1 MLEKEMYLK
10 KIFKRKVFIIFFFIF
25 ILINKAAFS
34 EKNNYIK
41 TVSDYIENIKEF
53 SSPFIQIQN
62 NEISEGFLFLK
73 NQRMRIEYKS
83 PNNIIFVLKKNKGM
97 FFNVELEEVQYFNT
111 NKTVGQIFFDI
122 FYDKSFFF
130 EFEFKKNLGG
140 FNLSKNIDIDE
151 TNHKIV
157 IYFEEM
163 PIKLRKLEVI
173 TANSKTSFAITNP
186 NYNPELDEKLFSLA
200 NPLL

>member
-1 MLEKEMYLK
+1 MTKANADRSTTTSEMSAK
-10 KIFKRKVFIIFFFIF
+10 K
-25 ILINKAAFS
+25 
-34 EKNNYIK
+34 
-41 TVSDYIENIKEF
+41 
-53 SSPFIQIQN
+53 
-62 NEISEGFLFLK
+62 
-73 NQRMRIEYKS
+73 
-83 PNNIIFVLKKNKGM
+83 
-97 FFNVELEEVQYFNT
+97 
-111 NKTVGQIFFDI
+111 
-122 FYDKSFFF
+122 
-130 EFEFKKNLGG
+130 
-140 FNLSKNIDIDE
+140 